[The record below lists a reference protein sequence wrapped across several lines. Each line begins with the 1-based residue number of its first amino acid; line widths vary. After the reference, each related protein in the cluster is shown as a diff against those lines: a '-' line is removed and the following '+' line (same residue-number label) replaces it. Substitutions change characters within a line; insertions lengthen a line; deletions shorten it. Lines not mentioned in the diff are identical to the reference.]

1 MIKSIHQEWELRQM
15 QQLPLDAKIEMSKQ
29 RIKEWYEAF
38 DGRCYVSFS
47 GGKDSTALLHLVR
60 SVYPDVPAVFVDTG
74 LEYPEIREFV
84 KKQSNVTWIRP
95 KMNFRQVVLKYGYPI
110 TTKET
115 ARKIKYARK
124 GREWALKYVD
134 GTAADKN
141 RKPSRFR
148 VANRWLKLIDAPFLV
163 SSDCCDVMKKSPAR
177 KYQRKTGRMPFTGT
191 LACESQLRKQAWMRT
206 GCNGFAAKNPT
217 SQPMAFWT
225 ENDVLAYLVDN
236 DIEIC
241 PVYGRIVK
249 AGKTEADERPET
261 PKYELTGVT
270 RTGCMYC
277 GFGCHLEKEPNRFQ
291 RMKETH
297 PKLYEYCMKLV
308 GKGGLGLD
316 AVLSFA
322 DIKH

>member
-1 MIKSIHQEWELRQM
+1 
-15 QQLPLDAKIEMSKQ
+15 
-29 RIKEWYEAF
+29 
-38 DGRCYVSFS
+38 
-47 GGKDSTALLHLVR
+47 
-60 SVYPDVPAVFVDTG
+60 
-74 LEYPEIREFV
+74 
-84 KKQSNVTWIRP
+84 
-95 KMNFRQVVLKYGYPI
+95 
-110 TTKET
+110 
-115 ARKIKYARK
+115 
-124 GREWALKYVD
+124 
-134 GTAADKN
+134 
-141 RKPSRFR
+141 
-148 VANRWLKLIDAPFLV
+148 
-163 SSDCCDVMKKSPAR
+163 
-177 KYQRKTGRMPFTGT
+177 MPFTGT

-249 AGKTEADERPET
+249 ADKTEADECPKT
-261 PKYELTGVT
+261 PKYKLTGVT

-297 PKLYEYCMKLV
+297 PKLYEYCMRPV
-308 GKGGLGLD
+308 SRGGLGLD